1 MPSNL
6 HNADFHYFMGNMRDL
21 PKLAL
26 QRAGNE
32 SSGTLK
38 GTALPSPE
46 RLPAAQGFGRRGF
59 AQAGVM
65 VVQHTESPFTG
76 IAIN

>member
-1 MPSNL
+1 MGVPPNPY
-6 HNADFHYFMGNMRDL
+6 NADLHYFMGNMRYL

-38 GTALPSPE
+38 GTA
-46 RLPAAQGFGRRGF
+46 
-59 AQAGVM
+59 VM
-65 VVQHTESPFTG
+65 VVRHTQSSFTG
-76 IAIN
+76 LAIN

>member
-1 MPSNL
+1 MGVPSNL

-21 PKLAL
+21 SKLAL

-38 GTALPSPE
+38 GTA
-46 RLPAAQGFGRRGF
+46 
-59 AQAGVM
+59 VM
-65 VVQHTESPFTG
+65 VVQHTESPFAG

>member
-1 MPSNL
+1 M
-6 HNADFHYFMGNMRDL
+6 

-38 GTALPSPE
+38 GTA
-46 RLPAAQGFGRRGF
+46 
-59 AQAGVM
+59 VM
-65 VVQHTESPFTG
+65 VVQHTELPFTG

>member
-1 MPSNL
+1 VKRHNFDIALKRRLGVPSNL
-6 HNADFHYFMGNMRDL
+6 YNADFHYFMGNMRYL

-38 GTALPSPE
+38 GTA
-46 RLPAAQGFGRRGF
+46 
-59 AQAGVM
+59 VM
-65 VVQHTESPFTG
+65 VVQHTQSPFTR